1 MPLHKALPMVL
12 MRGWLRAKGDGVE
25 RALIAQFNEAEHQ
38 TYASLVATAW
48 VPSEFVTKF
57 YLLAAPLLYP
67 NEPRPLRLVGADVAK
82 ENFKGVFRF
91 VLRIVSVETLIEKTG
106 MLWGSFHDE
115 GQARVTREG
124 THAVRFEVRDYA
136 NFPEPI
142 REATAGWIAQAIE
155 LTGAKDVRVT
165 RTGFDG
171 DGFAWMI
178 HWR

>member
-1 MPLHKALPMVL
+1 
-12 MRGWLRAKGDGVE
+12 
-25 RALIAQFNEAEHQ
+25 
-38 TYASLVATAW
+38 
-48 VPSEFVTKF
+48 
-57 YLLAAPLLYP
+57 
-67 NEPRPLRLVGADVAK
+67 
-82 ENFKGVFRF
+82 
-91 VLRIVSVETLIEKTG
+91 
-106 MLWGSFHDE
+106 
-115 GQARVTREG
+115 VTREG